1 MKKIFVLLATTIL
14 LGGCVEILPLLGPV
28 TSVVGGGGNIV
39 QSTVS
44 STINYGVKKKTGK
57 TPMQHALAY
66 AEEKNPNKEK
76 KRCISFVEKTNSEAC
91 AIAKKQVALTQT
103 EIKKKTKNILKK
115 ISLINKDTG
124 TKKISK
130 TTISSRGQAFAKAK
144 KEGKDS
150 FIFKGK
156 IYNTIFKES
165 VEEKKIKPKDL
176 IVEEKKNINKDLTKP
191 KKSVIE
197 LALKVRTKIKEY
209 DKRWMERKRI
219 TKTKYLNQ

>member
-1 MKKIFVLLATTIL
+1 METI
-14 LGGCVEILPLLGPV
+14 I
-28 TSVVGGGGNIV
+28 
-39 QSTVS
+39 S
-44 STINYGVKKKTGK
+44 ST
-57 TPMQHALAY
+57 
-66 AEEKNPNKEK
+66 
-76 KRCISFVEKTNSEAC
+76 
-91 AIAKKQVALTQT
+91 
-103 EIKKKTKNILKK
+103 
-115 ISLINKDTG
+115 
-124 TKKISK
+124 
-130 TTISSRGQAFAKAK
+130 GQAFAKARK
-144 KEGKDS
+144 KREDS

-156 IYNTIFKES
+156 VYNTIFKES